1 MENFIISLFTGETYH
16 LKSDYKKI
24 TVHNKMAVLYYV
36 EQFSQVPR
44 GCIKSIEKT
53 TDDKKLKDC
62 SLVITVTKEMVK
74 EFNQA

>member
-24 TVHNKMAVLYYV
+24 TVHNKMAILYYV

-44 GCIKSIEKT
+44 GYIKSIEKT
-53 TDDKKLKDC
+53 TDETKIRDC
-62 SLVITVTKEMVK
+62 SLIITVTKKMVK
-74 EFNQA
+74 RFNKA